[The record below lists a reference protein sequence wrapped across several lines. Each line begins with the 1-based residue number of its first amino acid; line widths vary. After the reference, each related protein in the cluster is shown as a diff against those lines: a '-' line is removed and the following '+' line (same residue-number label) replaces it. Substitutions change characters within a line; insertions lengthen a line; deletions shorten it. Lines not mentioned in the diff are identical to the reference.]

1 MPRSFLSRTLAS
13 LVLSCAL
20 LAPSPATLAQVAPED
35 GLGGPTDLPGLVA
48 FWDFQEPPGTDRLSV
63 GRYAY
68 ALEEMNGPIRRA
80 SDGLFGPYSADL
92 DWGQWLRAEREGV
105 PGLDL
110 HGQGQEVTVVAW
122 VKRESDRVWQYI
134 AGMWDEGDAAHQGRP
149 SGTGEGA
156 PGRQY
161 GLFMSGAWQ
170 ADHATYERARA
181 EHQAMGYVS
190 ATGGAT
196 PGHPFAF
203 DYATGATR
211 IEKGRWYMLAYTFDG
226 AALRVYV
233 DGRLDANGNYN
244 PFYYDGPIYD
254 GGEDGAD
261 FTVALRRVPKWPS
274 YPEGVPENAAG
285 FDGRIGGLAVY
296 DRALTGQEIE
306 GLYQAAMTD

>member
-1 MPRSFLSRTLAS
+1 MLPLLPSRMKTSSSIFCAVLALSA
-13 LVLSCAL
+13 CG
-20 LAPSPATLAQVAPED
+20 PAALAQTASEPD
-35 GLGGPTDLPGLVA
+35 PAPTDVPGLLA
-48 FWDFQEPPGTDRLSV
+48 FWDFQEPAGTPRLSK

-80 SDGLFGPYSADL
+80 DDGVFGPHSADL
-92 DWGQWLRAEREGV
+92 DWGQWLRAKREDA

-110 HGQGQEVTVVAW
+110 HGSEQEVTVVAW

-134 AGMWDEGDAAHQGRP
+134 AGVWDEGDAAHQGEA

-170 ADHATYERARA
+170 TDHTTYERTRA

-203 DYATGATR
+203 DYATGATFL
-211 IEKGRWYMLAYTFDG
+211 EQDRWYMLAYTFNG
-226 AALRVYV
+226 EALRVYV
-233 DGRLDANGNYN
+233 DGQLDANGNYN
-244 PFYYDGPIYD
+244 PFPYDGPIYE
-254 GGEDGAD
+254 GGAD
-261 FTVALRRVPKWPS
+261 FTVALRRVPKWPA

-285 FDGRIGGLAVY
+285 FDGRLGGLAVY
-296 DRALTGQEIE
+296 GRALTSEE
-306 GLYQAAMTD
+306 VAGLYQATLAD